1 MVDVALV
8 ASQLAAKL
16 GPALPFLLDEAGGG
30 AAGEAGK
37 KLGTQ
42 AWELAQA
49 LWNRLQPCIEGSPA
63 AQQMVR
69 QVTED
74 PTASGAQAALGF
86 QLQALLKA
94 DLALAEELD
103 RLLQS
108 AGPAGTGTTVT
119 ASGERSVAVG
129 RDVTGSRIQTGDTQ
143 YGDHFQVGDISGS
156 QGLAL
161 GRAARAEVH
170 GHITADARA
179 VDPAALRRVLTDL
192 QVALGR
198 ADLPTEAKLVA
209 QTAAGNAVLE
219 GVQAGEVKPDV
230 VVSQVEKMGQALKRA
245 NVAVQEGSAL
255 WESVQKLATT
265 VGPLVQGGAQAVA
278 GWFGVP
284 LPS

>member
-1 MVDVALV
+1 MVDVALL
-8 ASQLAAKL
+8 ASQVAVTL
-16 GPALPFLLDEAGGG
+16 GPALPFLLGKAEGG
-30 AAGEAGK
+30 AIGEAGK

-49 LWNRLQPCIEGSPA
+49 LWSRLHPHIAGNPA
-63 AQQMVR
+63 AQQMVA
-69 QVTED
+69 QVAED
-74 PTASGAQAALGF
+74 PTAAGAEAALGF

-103 RLLQS
+103 RLLKS
-108 AGPAGTGTTVT
+108 AGPAGTETTVT

-129 RDVTGSRIQTGDTQ
+129 GGITGSRIQTGDTQ
-143 YGDHFQVGDISGS
+143 YGDRFQVGDISGS
-156 QGLAL
+156 QGLAI

-170 GHITADARA
+170 GNIIADARA
-179 VDPAALRRVLTDL
+179 VNPETLRMVLTDL
-192 QVALGR
+192 QAALGR

-219 GVQAGEVKPDV
+219 GVVGGEVKPDV
-230 VVSQVEKMGQALKRA
+230 VVPQVEKIGAVLKRA

-265 VGPLVQGGAQAVA
+265 VGPLVQGGAQVVG

-284 LPS
+284 LPL